1 MCSILRWR
9 APNQRR
15 HQCVKKF
22 KKIAIL
28 NTRYLAMLTGFR
40 ICFHHVSHNEVVFAF
55 MMSHKWW
62 VIINFFASYGSYES
76 FHQNQF
82 KNEAPSQAHLYD
94 KDVTANR
101 PVKVK
106 KMNANKYFEQM
117 QKQKQAEE
125 RERLEEQRF
134 FQVILIF
141 VQIYCQTGPSTKR
154 ERWNDRGEKARV
166 ESTTGRVGRWWD

>member
-1 MCSILRWR
+1 M
-9 APNQRR
+9 
-15 HQCVKKF
+15 
-22 KKIAIL
+22 
-28 NTRYLAMLTGFR
+28 
-40 ICFHHVSHNEVVFAF
+40 
-55 MMSHKWW
+55 
-62 VIINFFASYGSYES
+62 
-76 FHQNQF
+76 
-82 KNEAPSQAHLYD
+82 YD
-94 KDVTANR
+94 KDVTVNR

-154 ERWNDRGEKARV
+154 ER
-166 ESTTGRVGRWWD
+166 